1 MGSFLWG
8 PQRLVRTQRVR
19 PGTRAFELRRR
30 DGYPWGMVATAKL
43 DRFRAYGFYCGRFER
58 GKWYRVPSRVAAAW
72 RALTRGMRPLR
83 SPAAPPFSC

>member
-19 PGTRAFELRRR
+19 PDTRAFELRRR

-43 DRFRAYGFYCGRFER
+43 NRFRAYGFYCGRFEPR
-58 GKWYRVPSRVAAAW
+58 KVVSRPVAGSREHGVP
-72 RALTRGMRPLR
+72 
-83 SPAAPPFSC
+83 